1 MCSSRIYA
9 SKHLSFSFRICH
21 KYKIHYKSVTA
32 NEKHRKIPVRREKL
46 FHPLNKRVIDVCR
59 FFSFTWNIDLNFL
72 SYFFRHIF
80 AFSLLWMRFFYSV
93 SLHVQLP
100 LARKKTLIKYLLL
113 RSASSEVIYLA
124 MSNNEIIC
132 SSLQIES
139 CIVPTDDVTKAIE
152 REREKERESKITP
165 ANDKTTAITVC
176 VGGRMSMV

>member
-59 FFSFTWNIDLNFL
+59 FFHSLETFEFSFVFFSPYLRLFFAMNAVLLFCL
-72 SYFFRHIF
+72 SACSIASR
-80 AFSLLWMRFFYSV
+80 
-93 SLHVQLP
+93 P
-100 LARKKTLIKYLLL
+100 KKTLIKYLLL